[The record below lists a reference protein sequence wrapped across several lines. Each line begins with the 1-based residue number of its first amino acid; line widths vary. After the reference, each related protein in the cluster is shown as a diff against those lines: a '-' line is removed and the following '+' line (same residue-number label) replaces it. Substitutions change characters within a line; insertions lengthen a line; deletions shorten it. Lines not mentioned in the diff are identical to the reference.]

1 MLLHSAIMRR
11 VFRTQ
16 ILSFSALVLFLAL
29 PNAGGDYSVFTHE
42 AIIDAVWGTHLQQL
56 LQKRFSDAIPD
67 ELRQVHAHA
76 YGGAIIQ
83 DAGYHPYGSKF
94 FSELTHFVRSGD
106 FFGALPR
113 DAQDVNEYSFVV
125 GSMSRYA
132 EDNDDH
138 RPTVNRAT
146 VETSRFG
153 TLDDGTPI
161 EMLTLRN
168 AKGVTAKV
176 ITYGATLTELWVPDR
191 SGKLADVV
199 LGFDQLPGY
208 LGKHPWFGATVGRVA
223 NRIAKGKF
231 TLDGKQYSLEINNPP
246 NNLHSGSKGLS
257 RTVWK
262 AETLHEA
269 HAATVR
275 LTAVSPDG
283 DGGFPGKLSVTL
295 VYRLTDDNNLELDY
309 TARTD
314 KATPVNLT
322 NHSYFN
328 LSGGKDILDEI
339 LYLPAERYTP
349 VDATQIPTG
358 EVQAVK
364 GTPLDFTHP
373 VAIGARIGEM
383 KGNPGGY
390 DHNYVLSMEAGKL
403 KLAARVLDPA
413 SGRQME
419 VWTTEPGMQF
429 YSGNSLDGTITGKRG
444 VVYGKHSGFCLE
456 TQHFPDS
463 VNHSEFPSVI
473 LRPGGVYRTETTYK
487 FSAK

>member
-1 MLLHSAIMRR
+1 MRSLVMLWLSIGSSLLLTPISNGPGQPVPAPIVITHVTVINPSTSTVRTVAGEHITSVSDTARLQLPRNAR
-11 VFRTQ
+11 V
-16 ILSFSALVLFLAL
+16 
-29 PNAGGDYSVFTHE
+29 
-42 AIIDAVWGTHLQQL
+42 IDAT
-56 LQKRFSDAIPD
+56 
-67 ELRQVHAHA
+67 
-76 YGGAIIQ
+76 
-83 DAGYHPYGSKF
+83 
-94 FSELTHFVRSGD
+94 
-106 FFGALPR
+106 LPR
-113 DAQDVNEYSFVV
+113 NAQDVNVYAFVV
-125 GSMSRYA
+125 GSMSRTTS
-132 EDNDDH
+132 DNDGH

-153 TLDDGTPI
+153 TLDDGTPV

-191 SGKLADVV
+191 SRKFADVV
-199 LGFDQLPGY
+199 LGFDQLQGY

-231 TLDGKQYSLEINNPP
+231 TLDGKEYSLEINNPP

-262 AETLHEA
+262 AEPLHEP
-269 HAATVR
+269 HAAAVR
-275 LTAVSPDG
+275 FTAVSPDG

-295 VYRLTDDNNLELDY
+295 VYRLTDDNELQLEY

-314 KATPVNLT
+314 KATAVNLT
-322 NHSYFN
+322 NHTYFN

-383 KGNPGGY
+383 KGDPGGY

-403 KLAARVLDPA
+403 KLAARVLDPS

-419 VWTTEPGMQF
+419 VWTTEPGVQF

-463 VNHSEFPSVI
+463 VNHPGFPSVI
-473 LRPGGVYRTETTYK
+473 LRPGQVYRTETIYK
-487 FSAK
+487 FSTK